1 MSITARTDV
10 YTDLIGLQN
19 LKSSARKDARSAL
32 PEVARQFEAVMISM
46 MIKGLR
52 KTGMEDPYFKSQ
64 AMDSYRDMYDQQLA
78 MELSKG
84 QGIGLAKAIVEQIQ
98 SQAGLVQNGQN
109 GERKLIMPQRKFFMD
124 PYRSVQKDN
133 ATAMTRPE
141 SVQQKQPV
149 AITKEPS
156 ADRQAGGKFENPQD
170 FIQKLWPLAEK
181 TASKLGVPAEV
192 LLSQAALE
200 TGWGKHIISS
210 DQQSSYNLFNIKAGK
225 NWQGK
230 QMDKVSMEYI
240 HNRPIQQKS
249 SFRAYDSYEQSF
261 NDYADF
267 ILNSPRYKQAVSG
280 RQNMEQTLHDSER
293 SQNYIRS
300 LHQAG
305 YATDP
310 QYTEKVMQLLK
321 SEFFQAQA
329 YEQNHKNIKNE
340 SI

>member
-1 MSITARTDV
+1 MSITARTDI
-10 YTDLIGLQN
+10 YTDLNGLQN

-84 QGIGLAKAIVEQIQ
+84 QGIGLAKSIVEQMQ
-98 SQAGLVQNGQN
+98 SQSNLVQDVPK
-109 GERKLIMPQRKFFMD
+109 EEHKLIMPQRKVFID
-124 PYRSVQKDN
+124 PYRNIQKN
-133 ATAMTRPE
+133 EIAGMTQSEPMQQEQPE
-141 SVQQKQPV
+141 
-149 AITKEPS
+149 AIAKEPS
-156 ADRQAGGKFENPQD
+156 ADMQINNNFETPQD
-170 FIQKLWPLAEK
+170 FVQSLWPLAEK
-181 TASKLGVPAEV
+181 TARKLGVSAEV
-192 LLSQAALE
+192 VLSQAALE

-210 DQQSSYNLFNIKAGK
+210 GQQSSYNLFNIKAGK
-225 NWQGK
+225 SWQGK
-230 QMDKVSMEYI
+230 QMDRISMEYI
-240 HNRPIQQKS
+240 HNRPVHQKS

-267 ILNSPRYKQAVSG
+267 ILNSPRYKQAVLNSSD
-280 RQNMEQTLHDSER
+280 MEQSLHDSER
-293 SQNYIRS
+293 SKNYIRT

-310 QYTEKVMQLLK
+310 QYTEKVMRVLN
-321 SEFFQAQA
+321 SEFFQAQN
-329 YEQNHKNIKNE
+329 QKNIKNE